1 MTNLAELMPIAGNYK
16 EADLVLL
23 LKQRDRS
30 AFDYLYEQYS
40 GALYAVV
47 LNIITDRETA
57 SDILQDVFVKIWRQL
72 DQYDP
77 AKGRLFTWML
87 NIARNASIDFTRGK
101 QFKNSRKNL
110 DVSDTIGHLPE
121 NISFDTD
128 RIGIAGIVKRL
139 PGDYGKLITLAYFRG
154 YTHDEIAKEENIP
167 LGTVK
172 TRIRKALIALK
183 QLL

>member
-1 MTNLAELMPIAGNYK
+1 MPIAGNYK

-101 QFKNSRKNL
+101 QFKNNRKNL
-110 DVSDTIGHLPE
+110 DISDTIGHLPE

>member
-1 MTNLAELMPIAGNYK
+1 MPIAGNYK

-101 QFKNSRKNL
+101 QFKNNRKTL
-110 DVSDTIGHLPE
+110 DISDTIGHLPE

>member
-1 MTNLAELMPIAGNYK
+1 MPVTGNYK

-23 LKQRDRS
+23 LKQHDRS

-40 GALYAVV
+40 GALYAVI

-57 SDILQDVFVKIWRQL
+57 SDILQEVFVKIWRQA

-101 QFKNSRKNL
+101 QFKNSRKHL
-110 DVSDTIGHLPE
+110 DISGTIGQLPE

-139 PGDYGKLITLAYFRG
+139 PDEYGKLITLAYFRG
-154 YTHDEIAKEENIP
+154 YTHDEIAREENIP

-172 TRIRKALIALK
+172 TRIRKALITLK
-183 QLL
+183 QFL

>member
-87 NIARNASIDFTRGK
+87 NIARNA
-101 QFKNSRKNL
+101 
-110 DVSDTIGHLPE
+110 
-121 NISFDTD
+121 
-128 RIGIAGIVKRL
+128 
-139 PGDYGKLITLAYFRG
+139 
-154 YTHDEIAKEENIP
+154 
-167 LGTVK
+167 
-172 TRIRKALIALK
+172 
-183 QLL
+183 